1 MTVLERRLKED
12 RALRD
17 AAFGLVTADLQLI
30 RADLQE
36 RGIGGR
42 IADRVGDSTMD
53 MVDEATDFAEQNKGK
68 VAAGLAAIVLWFA
81 RGPIL
86 DALGSVLE
94 EGLGTDDGT
103 TEDDPEPT
111 DRDGLWAHR

>member
-1 MTVLERRLKED
+1 MSALERRMTED

-17 AAFGLVTADLQLI
+17 AAFGLVMADLQLI
-30 RADLQE
+30 RGDLQE

-53 MVDEATDFAEQNKGK
+53 IVDEAADFAEKNKGK

-81 RGPIL
+81 RGPIF
-86 DALGSVLE
+86 DALNDLLGDMLGDDQDDA
-94 EGLGTDDGT
+94 EG
-103 TEDDPEPT
+103 DDPDWRYP
-111 DRDGLWAHR
+111 G

>member
-1 MTVLERRLKED
+1 MNALEHRMAEA

-17 AAFGLVTADLQLI
+17 AAFGLVAADLQLI
-30 RADLQE
+30 RSDLQE

-53 MVDEATDFAEQNKGK
+53 MVDEATEFAEKNKGK

-81 RGPIL
+81 RGPII
-86 DALGSVLE
+86 DALGDL
-94 EGLGTDDGT
+94 LGDDDDDDDWADPDQPRTDI
-103 TEDDPEPT
+103 
-111 DRDGLWAHR
+111 